1 MSLLCKNL
9 RIITAASLSLFL
21 LSCSSK
27 IDRTRFNILIED
39 KIRLN
44 QNSIQGLA
52 YYCGT
57 EGEWNYYY
65 LDLPFTLDKKYK
77 IKKNE
82 DVVTCQNFY
91 TSERSEWI
99 VVYPVSYSKEQIERL
114 PKVNQGK
121 ENKDTLFNVF
131 PNK

>member
-1 MSLLCKNL
+1 M
-9 RIITAASLSLFL
+9 LS
-21 LSCSSK
+21 SCSSE
-27 IDRTRFNILIED
+27 IDRTKFNILIED

-65 LDLPFTLDKKYK
+65 IDLPFKFDEKYK
-77 IKKNE
+77 IKKDE
-82 DVVTCQNFY
+82 DVVANQILY
-91 TSERSEWI
+91 SSERSEWK
-99 VVYPVSYSKEQIERL
+99 VVYPVPYSKEEIERL
-114 PKVNQGK
+114 LKGNQGK
-121 ENKDTLFNVF
+121 ENKDTLFNIF